1 MRMEPLMEALKAA
14 DGEEIRL
21 EPGEK
26 IYMLRAGKKSFIGRE
41 PVSPGALLQMA
52 NQSLKPFQISSLDT
66 KPYIMERE
74 YLDES
79 FAVEFTRPNGAIQVT
94 IRRTVP
100 LGAGAS
106 PKTASAPSMPSPLT
120 AQPIAESKP
129 TAAPS
134 LQAPAAVPLAPP
146 AAAPLAPPAAAPLAP
161 PAAAPSAPPV
171 AAPSAPPAAAPS
183 APPAAAPSAPPAA
196 APSAPP
202 AAAEAPAAAA
212 ATKPAAVSVE
222 QPSRRE
228 AMDELLRLMV
238 KSESSDL
245 HLSADSCPVLRVHGE
260 VKFLKDRGVL
270 DSETVKNLVYSI
282 LDDDVR
288 ATFEEHRDADCAYEI
303 PALSRFRVN
312 VFEDRNGIGTVIR
325 TIPVEILTA
334 EQLGLPPAI
343 LELCFLTKGLVLVTG
358 PTGSGKS
365 TTLAAMVDHINKN
378 RADHIITI
386 EDPIEFVHQNNKCL
400 INQRQVGNHT
410 GSFKAALRAA
420 LREDPDIVLVGELRD
435 LETIAIAIETAETGH
450 LVFGTLHTST
460 AMATVDRIIDQF
472 PADQQEQIRT
482 MIAASLKGVIAQV
495 LCKKKK
501 GGRAAALEILLG
513 TSALSSLIRD
523 GKTFQ
528 IPSIMQTSKAQGMV
542 TMNDALMKLVKTGKV
557 DPKEAWMK
565 STEKTGLVGLFKSNG
580 IKADFIEK

>member
-1 MRMEPLMEALKAA
+1 MRMEALKTA

-21 EPGEK
+21 EPGER
-26 IYMLRAGKKSFIGRE
+26 IYMLRAGEKRFIGRE

-52 NQSLKPFQISSLDT
+52 NQSLKPFQLSSLDT
-66 KPYIMERE
+66 KPHIMERE
-74 YLDES
+74 HLDEN
-79 FAVEFTRPNGAIQVT
+79 FQVEFTRPSGAIQVT

-100 LGAGAS
+100 VGAAAQT
-106 PKTASAPSMPSPLT
+106 PPTAPAPSMPSP
-120 AQPIAESKP
+120 P
-129 TAAPS
+129 TAWPGSMPAPS
-134 LQAPAAVPLAPP
+134 PK
-146 AAAPLAPPAAAPLAP
+146 AP
-161 PAAAPSAPPV
+161 PAAAPSLQA
-171 AAPSAPPAAAPS
+171 PAAAPS
-183 APPAAAPSAPPAA
+183 APPAAAPSAPPVA
-196 APSAPP
+196 AP
-202 AAAEAPAAAA
+202 
-212 ATKPAAVSVE
+212 TKSAAVSVG
-222 QPSRRE
+222 QPSGRE

-238 KSESSDL
+238 SSEASDL
-245 HLSADSCPVLRVHGE
+245 HLSAGSCPVLRVHGE
-260 VKFLKDRGVL
+260 VQFLKDRGVL
-270 DSETVKNLVYSI
+270 ESDTVKNLVYSI
-282 LDDDVR
+282 LDDEVR
-288 ATFEEHRDADCAYEI
+288 ETFEEHRDADCAYEI
-303 PALSRFRVN
+303 PGLSRFRVN
-312 VFEDRNGIGTVIR
+312 VFEDRKGIGTVLR

-334 EQLGLPPAI
+334 EQLGLPPAV

-386 EDPIEFVHQNNKCL
+386 EDPIEFVHQNQKCL

-420 LREDPDIVLVGELRD
+420 LRADPDIVLVGELRD

-460 AMATVDRIIDQF
+460 AKATVDRIIDQF

-495 LCKKKK
+495 LCKKKE

-528 IPSIMQTSKAQGMV
+528 IPSIMQTSKGQGMV
-542 TMNDALMKLVKTGKV
+542 TMNDALMKLVKAGKV
-557 DPKEAWMK
+557 EAKEAWMK
-565 STEKTGLVGLFKSNG
+565 SVDKTGLLGLLKSNG
-580 IKADFIEK
+580 IKVDFGTDK

>member
-1 MRMEPLMEALKAA
+1 MEALKTA

-21 EPGEK
+21 EPGER
-26 IYMLRAGKKSFIGRE
+26 IYMLRAGEKRFIGRE

-52 NQSLKPFQISSLDT
+52 NESLKPFQISSLDT
-66 KPYIMERE
+66 KPHIMERE
-74 YLDES
+74 HLDEN
-79 FAVEFTRPNGAIQVT
+79 FQVEFTRPNGAIAVT

-100 LGAGAS
+100 VGAAAPPS
-106 PKTASAPSMPSPLT
+106 TAS
-120 AQPIAESKP
+120 
-129 TAAPS
+129 APS
-134 LQAPAAVPLAPP
+134 LQAPAPAPSLQAQ
-146 AAAPLAPPAAAPLAP
+146 AAAPSLPAQ
-161 PAAAPSAPPV
+161 AAAPSAPPV
-171 AAPSAPPAAAPS
+171 AAP
-183 APPAAAPSAPPAA
+183 
-196 APSAPP
+196 
-202 AAAEAPAAAA
+202 
-212 ATKPAAVSVE
+212 TKPAAVSVE
-222 QPSRRE
+222 GPSGRE

-238 KSESSDL
+238 SSSASDL
-245 HLSADSCPVLRVHGE
+245 HLSAGSCPVLRVHGE
-260 VKFLKDRGVL
+260 VQFLKDRGVL
-270 DSETVKNLVYSI
+270 DSDIVKNLVYSI

-288 ATFEEHRDADCAYEI
+288 ETFEEHRDADCAYEI
-303 PALSRFRVN
+303 PGLSRFRVN
-312 VFEDRNGIGTVIR
+312 VFEDRKGIGTVIR

-334 EQLGLPPAI
+334 EQLGLPPAV

-386 EDPIEFVHQNNKCL
+386 EDPIEFVHQNQKCL

-472 PADQQEQIRT
+472 PTDQQEQIRT

-495 LCKKKK
+495 LCKKKE

-513 TSALSSLIRD
+513 TSALASLIRD

-542 TMNDALMKLVKTGKV
+542 TMNEALMKLVKTGKV

-565 STEKTGLVGLFKSNG
+565 SSEKTGLVGLFNSNR
-580 IKADFIEK
+580 IKADFAEK